1 MTLGLLLERLRMR
14 EHEIAVSR
22 VALGRT
28 APKLP
33 GGSLLERRTQP
44 GRGGHIVEKRMGKG
58 RSVDLRS
65 DGSPSEQRQRPP
77 KTGGADIPMSLN
89 ESADPS
95 PFGGRI

>member
-44 GRGGHIVEKRMGKG
+44 GRGGHIVEKRMGEG
-58 RSVDLRS
+58 AERRPSLRRI
-65 DGSPSEQRQRPP
+65 PFRTRTAPAEE
-77 KTGGADIPMSLN
+77 GGADIPMSLH